1 MADQTSGDAAP
12 PAFETKNLPHGV
24 APAAVPYSDTT
35 HIDRGETG
43 TVEESPTPAT
53 ESTGDEKKTTAAR
66 KSTSTSSKDS

>member
-24 APAAVPYSDTT
+24 APAPVPYADST

-43 TVEESPTPAT
+43 TVEEPAAAPA
-53 ESTGDEKKTTAAR
+53 GDD
-66 KSTSTSSKDS
+66 KSKTSTTRKAAGSKDS

>member
-1 MADQTSGDAAP
+1 MADQTSGEAAP

-43 TVEESPTPAT
+43 AVEESPSPVG
-53 ESTGDEKKTTAAR
+53 ESSGDEKKTTGGR
-66 KSTSTSSKDS
+66 RSTGTSKDS

>member
-24 APAAVPYSDTT
+24 APAPVPYADST

-43 TVEESPTPAT
+43 TVAEPAATPAA
-53 ESTGDEKKTTAAR
+53 DDKKAAA
-66 KSTSTSSKDS
+66 STSRKTSASKES